1 SLRAKPPPR
10 HPLPLAVHA
19 DVQIRIAPYCLHLP
33 RDTGCASTSSLHS
46 RRRETAICTSTILA
60 SLGVMSCRLLRLA
73 RLLRRSAKPKFHVI
87 NSSSF
92 RTRSSTSVLLRVESI
107 LSLESYC
114 KLAPTRMHSTFDQED
129 FLDGFRTPHHSA
141 FFHSAAPDRSLDI
154 GCRRWRDQHRIP
166 RRQLAR
172 RLLFPFQGCQGRLA
186 RRDSSDASQ
195 RNYYGRTGTRPVP
208 WPRAAHRAAR

>member
-1 SLRAKPPPR
+1 MYCSTVPPSPAR
-10 HPLPLAVHA
+10 HRL
-19 DVQIRIAPYCLHLP
+19 CL
-33 RDTGCASTSSLHS
+33 DFFAS
-46 RRRETAICTSTILA
+46 LA
-60 SLGVMSCRLLRLA
+60 SKGDGHLHFDHSSGFGRNVLSFVTISETLEKE
-73 RLLRRSAKPKFHVI
+73 RSAKPKFHVI

-92 RTRSSTSVLLRVESI
+92 RTRSSTSVLLRFESI

-208 WPRAAHRAAR
+208 WPR